1 MSILLLGKDGQV
13 GWQLQRSLAPHGP
26 VITCGHADCDLS
38 DPDRL
43 RLLVRQIAP
52 SVIVNAA
59 AYTAV
64 DRAETEPELAM
75 RVNGEAPGILA
86 QEAARLGALLV
97 HYSTD
102 YVFDGRKAAP
112 YVESDATA
120 PLSVYG
126 RSKLAGEEAIRAAGC
141 KSVIFR
147 TSWVFGARG
156 GNFVK
161 TILRLAREKR
171 TLNVVRDQVGSPT
184 PAALIATVT
193 GIVLAMLR
201 QGQAMHRETQR
212 CYHVCCGRPV
222 SWHEFAQAVVK
233 LAGATPGFDLTPEAG
248 GDRGHSGQRVSD
260 RRRAPGQFP
269 ARLRASGEGVRPADA
284 GLATVSGAHAAT
296 AFAETERL
304 LSFLRAAR
312 QCYNSKV
319 FSRRRSAKKR
329 LQATCVQS
337 IHTSAD

>member
-26 VITCGHADCDLS
+26 VITCGHADCDLT
-38 DPDRL
+38 DLDRL
-43 RLLVRQIAP
+43 RLLVRQIGP

-64 DRAETEPELAM
+64 DRAEAEPELAM
-75 RVNGEAPGILA
+75 RINGEAPGVLG

-102 YVFDGRKAAP
+102 YVFDGTKPAP
-112 YVESDATA
+112 YIESDPTG
-120 PLSVYG
+120 PLGVYG
-126 RSKLAGEEAIRAAGC
+126 VSKLAGEEAIRAAGC

-161 TILRLAREKR
+161 TILRLAREQR
-171 TLNVVRDQVGSPT
+171 TLNVVSDQVGSPT

-201 QGQAMHRETQR
+201 QGHAMNRETQR
-212 CYHVCCGRPV
+212 RYNLCCGRPV
-222 SWHEFAQAVVK
+222 SWHQFAHAIVD
-233 LAGATPGFDLTPEAG
+233 LARATPGFDLRLKPEAIIAIP
-248 GDRGHSGQRVSD
+248 SSEYPTT
-260 RRRAPGQFP
+260 A
-269 ARLRASGEGVRPADA
+269 ARPANSRLDCGRLEKEF
-284 GLATVSGAHAAT
+284 GLQMPDWQPYLV
-296 AFAETERL
+296 RMLQL
-304 LSFLRAAR
+304 LALK
-312 QCYNSKV
+312 QNGY
-319 FSRRRSAKKR
+319 
-329 LQATCVQS
+329 
-337 IHTSAD
+337 

>member
-26 VITCGHADCDLS
+26 VITCGHADCDLT
-38 DPDRL
+38 DLDRL
-43 RLLVRQIAP
+43 RLLVRQIGP

-64 DRAETEPELAM
+64 DRAEAEPELAM
-75 RVNGEAPGILA
+75 RINGEAPGVLA
-86 QEAARLGALLV
+86 QEAARLGALLI

-102 YVFDGRKAAP
+102 YVFDGKKPAP
-112 YVESDATA
+112 YVESDPAA

-126 RSKLAGEEAIRAAGC
+126 CSKLAGEEAIRAAGC

-171 TLNVVRDQVGSPT
+171 ILNVVSDQVGSPT

-201 QGQAMHRETQR
+201 QGHAMNRETQR
-212 CYHVCCGRPV
+212 RYHLCCGRPV
-222 SWHEFAQAVVK
+222 SWHEFATTIVT
-233 LAGATPGFDLTPEAG
+233 LARALPGFDLRLTPGAI
-248 GDRGHSGQRVSD
+248 
-260 RRRAPGQFP
+260 RAIPSRDYP
-269 ARLRASGEGVRPADA
+269 TAAARPLNSRLDCTRLEHDFGLRMPDWQPYLVRM
-284 GLATVSGAHAAT
+284 LQ
-296 AFAETERL
+296 L
-304 LSFLRAAR
+304 LSLK
-312 QCYNSKV
+312 QNGY
-319 FSRRRSAKKR
+319 
-329 LQATCVQS
+329 
-337 IHTSAD
+337 

>member
-26 VITCGHADCDLS
+26 VITCGHADCDLT
-38 DPDRL
+38 DLDRL
-43 RLLVRQIAP
+43 RLLVRQIGP

-64 DRAETEPELAM
+64 DRAEAEPELAM
-75 RVNGEAPGILA
+75 RINGEAPGVLA
-86 QEAARLGALLV
+86 QEAARLGALLI

-102 YVFDGRKAAP
+102 YVFDGKKPAP
-112 YVESDATA
+112 YVESDPAA

-126 RSKLAGEEAIRAAGC
+126 CSKLAGEEAIRAAGC

-171 TLNVVRDQVGSPT
+171 ILNVVSDQVGSPT

-201 QGQAMHRETQR
+201 QGHAMNRETQR
-212 CYHVCCGRPV
+212 RYHLCCGRPV
-222 SWHEFAQAVVK
+222 SWHQFAHAIVD
-233 LAGATPGFDLTPEAG
+233 LARATPGFDLRLKPEAIIAIP
-248 GDRGHSGQRVSD
+248 SSEYPTT
-260 RRRAPGQFP
+260 A
-269 ARLRASGEGVRPADA
+269 ARPANSRLDCGRLEKEF
-284 GLATVSGAHAAT
+284 GLRMPDWQPYLV
-296 AFAETERL
+296 RMLQL
-304 LSFLRAAR
+304 LALK
-312 QCYNSKV
+312 QNGY
-319 FSRRRSAKKR
+319 
-329 LQATCVQS
+329 
-337 IHTSAD
+337 

>member
-1 MSILLLGKDGQV
+1 MFVISGWETMSILLLGKDGQV

-26 VITCGHADCDLS
+26 VITCGHADCDLT
-38 DPDRL
+38 DLDRL
-43 RLLVRQIAP
+43 RLLVRQIGP

-64 DRAETEPELAM
+64 DRAEAEPELAM
-75 RVNGEAPGILA
+75 RINGEAPGVLA
-86 QEAARLGALLV
+86 QEAARLGALLI

-102 YVFDGRKAAP
+102 YVFDGKKPAP
-112 YVESDATA
+112 YVESDPAG

-171 TLNVVRDQVGSPT
+171 TLNVVSDQVGSPT

-201 QGQAMHRETQR
+201 QGHAMNRETQR
-212 CYHVCCGRPV
+212 RYHLCCGRPV
-222 SWHEFAQAVVK
+222 SWQQFAHTIVD
-233 LAGATPGFDLTPEAG
+233 LAGATPGFDLRLKPEAIIAIP
-248 GDRGHSGQRVSD
+248 SSEYPT
-260 RRRAPGQFP
+260 A
-269 ARLRASGEGVRPADA
+269 AARPANSRLDCGRLEKEF
-284 GLATVSGAHAAT
+284 GLQMPDWQPYLV
-296 AFAETERL
+296 RMLQL
-304 LSFLRAAR
+304 LALK
-312 QCYNSKV
+312 QNGY
-319 FSRRRSAKKR
+319 
-329 LQATCVQS
+329 
-337 IHTSAD
+337 